1 MKKSVK
7 VFWSM
12 CCALV
17 VMGGVFTLAGLL
29 LGMDVRA
36 VSETFHI
43 DEQNLEAFQEIDIAV
58 ITADIEVVYFDHYGL
73 KADLKGKGRGSAART
88 SWSVSGGELKLK
100 EKDRKTGFKDFMGAV
115 TNQKMDWEGKVTV
128 YLPQGAALEQA
139 VFSVVDGDMNAEKL
153 EAGKFSHASVS
164 GDLHL
169 KNCRFD
175 SFEFNTVS
183 GRADVEDSNLGYAE
197 IAGVSS
203 DLNLL
208 RVTTSELSCDAVDG
222 DLKFVGKPLGK
233 TSITSMSGDVI
244 FEIDGQRQDYE
255 IEQAASWEGLSR
267 VKIIDGSGGEEQSQ
281 PGKPNRIEIS
291 AMSGEAVIT
300 FR

>member
-58 ITADIEVVYFDHYGL
+58 ITADIEVVYSDHYGL

-100 EKDRKTGFKDFMGAV
+100 EKDRKTGSKISWV
-115 TNQKMDWEGKVTV
+115 PLQTRRWTGK
-128 YLPQGAALEQA
+128 
-139 VFSVVDGDMNAEKL
+139 
-153 EAGKFSHASVS
+153 GK
-164 GDLHL
+164 
-169 KNCRFD
+169 
-175 SFEFNTVS
+175 
-183 GRADVEDSNLGYAE
+183 
-197 IAGVSS
+197 
-203 DLNLL
+203 
-208 RVTTSELSCDAVDG
+208 
-222 DLKFVGKPLGK
+222 
-233 TSITSMSGDVI
+233 
-244 FEIDGQRQDYE
+244 
-255 IEQAASWEGLSR
+255 
-267 VKIIDGSGGEEQSQ
+267 
-281 PGKPNRIEIS
+281 
-291 AMSGEAVIT
+291 
-300 FR
+300 